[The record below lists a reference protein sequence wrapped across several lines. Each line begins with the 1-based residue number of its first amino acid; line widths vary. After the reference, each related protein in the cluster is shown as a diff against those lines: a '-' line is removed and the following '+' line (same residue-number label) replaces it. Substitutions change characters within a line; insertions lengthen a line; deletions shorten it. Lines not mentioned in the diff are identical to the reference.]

1 MGGEEALNPYYYGVE
16 IVSAVLLGVISLLI
30 GVALV
35 VYGFRG
41 RRESQA
47 RDARTYRRG
56 RL

>member
-1 MGGEEALNPYYYGVE
+1 ME
-16 IVSAVLLGVISLLI
+16 IASAVLLGVISLLI

-35 VYGFRG
+35 IYGFRG

>member
-1 MGGEEALNPYYYGVE
+1 ME
-16 IVSAVLLGVISLLI
+16 IVSAILLGLISLII
-30 GVALV
+30 GVALL

-47 RDARTYRRG
+47 RDPRTYRRG

>member
-1 MGGEEALNPYYYGVE
+1 VE
-16 IVSAVLLGVISLLI
+16 IVSAILLGLISLII
-30 GVALV
+30 GVALL

-47 RDARTYRRG
+47 RDSRTYRRG

>member
-1 MGGEEALNPYYYGVE
+1 ME
-16 IVSAVLLGVISLLI
+16 IIASLILAVISLLI

-35 VYGFRG
+35 IYGFRG

>member
-1 MGGEEALNPYYYGVE
+1 VE
-16 IVSAVLLGVISLLI
+16 IVSAVLLAVISLVI

-35 VYGFRG
+35 IYGFRG

-47 RDARTYRRG
+47 RDPRTYRRG

>member
-1 MGGEEALNPYYYGVE
+1 ME
-16 IVSAVLLGVISLLI
+16 IVSAVLLGLISLSF
-30 GVALV
+30 GVGLL

>member
-1 MGGEEALNPYYYGVE
+1 ME

-30 GVALV
+30 GVALMI
-35 VYGFRG
+35 YGFRG

>member
-1 MGGEEALNPYYYGVE
+1 ME
-16 IVSAVLLGVISLLI
+16 IVSAILLGLISLII
-30 GVALV
+30 GVALL

-47 RDARTYRRG
+47 RDSRTYRRG

>member
-1 MGGEEALNPYYYGVE
+1 ME
-16 IVSAVLLGVISLLI
+16 IVSAVLLGLISLAI
-30 GVALV
+30 GVALL

>member
-1 MGGEEALNPYYYGVE
+1 ME

-35 VYGFRG
+35 IYGFRG

-47 RDARTYRRG
+47 RDSRTYRRG